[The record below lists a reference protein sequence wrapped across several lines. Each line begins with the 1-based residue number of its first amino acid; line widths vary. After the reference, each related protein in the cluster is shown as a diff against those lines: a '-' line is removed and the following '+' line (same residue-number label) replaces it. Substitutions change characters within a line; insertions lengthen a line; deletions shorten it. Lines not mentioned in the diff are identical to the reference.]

1 MGHSLLFDNLIKPH
15 LHNQDPFLI
24 YKDGS
29 LLSYQDFFSL
39 SKKVSQFLLSQG
51 VSKGDRVLFQL
62 EKSVY
67 GLAVYAACIMTGAIY
82 VPINDQYT
90 LEETKYF
97 ISDSQPKI
105 VFCSANRKSEID
117 HLNIIDPNCVIETDP
132 IKGLMQFQLQ
142 EYNEIEQIQRVNDD
156 EIIAFLYTSGTTG
169 KSKAVALSQN
179 NLFSNASVL
188 KDFWQIT
195 KQDRLIHML
204 PIFHTH
210 GLFVAMNTTFLSG
223 LAVYFYEKFSLS
235 DLEKIIPNATLLMGV
250 PTYYKRMNESPLIN
264 KELTHNMR
272 LFISGSAPLSSVDH
286 QEFFAKTGHTILE
299 RYGMTE
305 TNMNTSNPYEGKRK
319 PGSVGL
325 PLPNIQIRIR
335 GQDTKIP
342 LPPKQKG
349 MIEIKGPNVFHSYWN
364 NDQANQESFTEDG
377 FFITGDLGYLDEEGY
392 VHISGRE
399 KDLIISGGFNIY
411 PKEIEDILNGHEA
424 VVESAVMAKE
434 SKDLG
439 EVPIAVIV
447 TKNKNKDLLR
457 EELSQLLSQ
466 NLAKYK
472 IPKEISFLEE
482 LPRNAMGK
490 IQKSEIQDRLSH

>member
-51 VSKGDRVLFQL
+51 VAKGDRVLFQL

-97 ISDSQPKI
+97 ISDSKPKI
-105 VFCSANRKSEID
+105 VLCSANRKSEID
-117 HLNIIDPNCVIETDP
+117 HLNIINPSGVIEIDP
-132 IKGLMQFQLQ
+132 IKGLMQFNLL
-142 EYNEIEQIQRVNDD
+142 EYKEIEQIQRVNDD

-210 GLFVAMNTTFLSG
+210 GLFVAINTTFLSG
-223 LAVYFYEKFSLS
+223 QAVYFYEKFSLS

-250 PTYYKRMNESPLIN
+250 PTYFKRMNESPLIN
-264 KELTHNMR
+264 KELTSKMR
-272 LFISGSAPLSSVDH
+272 LFISGSAPLSSIDH
-286 QEFFAKTGHTILE
+286 QDFFQKTGHTILE

-305 TNMNTSNPYEGKRK
+305 TNMNTSNPYEGERK

-325 PLPNIQIRIR
+325 PLPNVQIRI
-335 GQDTKIP
+335 TKGNSKTP
-342 LPPKQKG
+342 LPVKEVG
-349 MIEIKGPNVFHSYWN
+349 MIQVKGPNVFSSYWN
-364 NDQANQESFTEDG
+364 NDQANQESFTDDG
-377 FFITGDLGYLDEEGY
+377 FFITGDLGYVDQDGY

-411 PKEIEDILNGHEA
+411 PKEIEDLINNHPNIK
-424 VVESAVMAKE
+424 ESAVVGVKDD
-434 SKDLG
+434 DLG

-447 TKNKNKDLLR
+447 VDMEFKYQVLTDL
-457 EELSQLLSQ
+457 ENIFQQ
-466 NLAKYK
+466 NLAKFKVPREIK
-472 IPKEISFLEE
+472 ILDE
-482 LPRNAMGK
+482 LPRNPMGK
-490 IQKSEIQDRLSH
+490 IQKNIIQKLIN

>member
-1 MGHSLLFDNLIKPH
+1 
-15 LHNQDPFLI
+15 
-24 YKDGS
+24 
-29 LLSYQDFFSL
+29 
-39 SKKVSQFLLSQG
+39 
-51 VSKGDRVLFQL
+51 
-62 EKSVY
+62 
-67 GLAVYAACIMTGAIY
+67 
-82 VPINDQYT
+82 
-90 LEETKYF
+90 
-97 ISDSQPKI
+97 
-105 VFCSANRKSEID
+105 
-117 HLNIIDPNCVIETDP
+117 
-132 IKGLMQFQLQ
+132 
-142 EYNEIEQIQRVNDD
+142 
-156 EIIAFLYTSGTTG
+156 
-169 KSKAVALSQN
+169 
-179 NLFSNASVL
+179 
-188 KDFWQIT
+188 
-195 KQDRLIHML
+195 
-204 PIFHTH
+204 
-210 GLFVAMNTTFLSG
+210 
-223 LAVYFYEKFSLS
+223 
-235 DLEKIIPNATLLMGV
+235 
-250 PTYYKRMNESPLIN
+250 
-264 KELTHNMR
+264 MR

-286 QEFFAKTGHTILE
+286 QEFFVKTGHTILE

-325 PLPNIQIRIR
+325 PLPNIQIRII

-342 LPPKQKG
+342 LPPKQTG

-377 FFITGDLGYLDEEGY
+377 FFITGDLGYLDEDGY

-434 SKDLG
+434 NKDLG

-447 TKNKNKDLLR
+447 TKNENKDQLR
-457 EELSQLLSQ
+457 EELNQLLSQ

-490 IQKSEIQDRLSH
+490 IQKSEIKDRLSH

>member
-51 VSKGDRVLFQL
+51 VAKGDRVLVQL

-97 ISDSQPKI
+97 ISDSRPKI
-105 VFCSANRKSEID
+105 VLCSANRKSEID
-117 HLNIIDPNCVIETDP
+117 HLNIINPSGVIEIDP
-132 IKGLMQFQLQ
+132 IKGLMQFNLQ
-142 EYNEIEQIQRVNDD
+142 EYNEIEQIQRINDD

-210 GLFVAMNTTFLSG
+210 GLFVAMNTAFLSG
-223 LAVYFYEKFSLS
+223 LSVYFFEKFSLAELIDS
-235 DLEKIIPNATLLMGV
+235 FPKATLLMGV
-250 PTYYKRMNESPLIN
+250 PTYYKRMNSSPLIN
-264 KELTHNMR
+264 KNLTSNMK
-272 LFISGSAPLSSVDH
+272 LFISGSAPLSSADH
-286 QEFFAKTGHTILE
+286 QDFYTKTGHTILE

-305 TNMNTSNPYEGKRK
+305 TNMNTSNPYDGNRK
-319 PGSVGL
+319 AGSVGL
-325 PLPNIQIRIR
+325 PLPDVQIRIIEES
-335 GQDTKIP
+335 TK
-342 LPPKQKG
+342 KQMSANEIG
-349 MIEIKGPNVFHSYWN
+349 MIQVKGPNVFQRYWN
-364 NDQANQESFTEDG
+364 NEEANNKSFTND
-377 FFITGDLGYLDEEGY
+377 
-392 VHISGRE
+392 
-399 KDLIISGGFNIY
+399 
-411 PKEIEDILNGHEA
+411 
-424 VVESAVMAKE
+424 
-434 SKDLG
+434 
-439 EVPIAVIV
+439 
-447 TKNKNKDLLR
+447 
-457 EELSQLLSQ
+457 
-466 NLAKYK
+466 
-472 IPKEISFLEE
+472 
-482 LPRNAMGK
+482 
-490 IQKSEIQDRLSH
+490 